1 MDDRAK
7 KFFSQLDDPEIG
19 QRQGALEMLHLHLGK
34 SKTSFCDLLGKIER
48 GEQYDALDQEAA
60 GLRRQLGEELK
71 ARAEVEAE
79 RDAAEADLEQHKDA
93 VLKWKRA
100 YAVQGAKLATANA
113 IAWGRMAGRKMFIL
127 IGVPLIAFG
136 AWQGYE
142 RYWPLPAPVQ
152 SGLQEIA
159 LNSAWGRG
167 CGQPVV
173 RRAGGTPYWVLACG
187 RIDSTSHLTADGRPV
202 GLHCLDLYATPAVAD
217 AHEYVK
223 ADPYGLFG
231 WWMKW
236 PRRAVECTPFD
247 NKEAQE

>member
-7 KFFSQLDDPEIG
+7 KLISQLDDPAPG
-19 QRQGALEMLHLHLGK
+19 QRAQALEMLHLHHEK
-34 SKTSFCDLLGKIER
+34 NKTSFCDLLGKIER

-60 GLRRQLGEELK
+60 GLRQQLAAELQ
-71 ARAEVEAE
+71 ARA
-79 RDAAEADLEQHKDA
+79 AAETDLEQHKDA
-93 VLKWKRA
+93 VSKWKRA

-113 IAWGRMAGRKMFIL
+113 IAWGRMTGRKL
-127 IGVPLIAFG
+127 ALYIGVPLIAFG

-187 RIDSTSHLTADGRPV
+187 RVDSTSHLTADGRPV

-223 ADPYGLFG
+223 SNPYGLFG

-247 NKEAQE
+247 NKEARE